1 MGILPDILRWFH
13 DVHNTEAPL
22 LPRFCEL
29 EETDDW
35 LLGVTKLLEL
45 ASTAIRCHRVVFL
58 VDRPWE
64 KHGTTI
70 NTWAPGMRFA
80 DTWAKDGKR
89 GGYLSI

>member
-1 MGILPDILRWFH
+1 MAATSYAAAEYASIRTHSSHSAAFKGILPDILRWFH

-45 ASTAIRCHRVVFL
+45 ASTAIRCHKGCVS
-58 VDRPWE
+58 
-64 KHGTTI
+64 G
-70 NTWAPGMRFA
+70 
-80 DTWAKDGKR
+80 
-89 GGYLSI
+89 